1 MKFVMRNAELLKNT
15 AGIKS
20 DDEKGRIE
28 VKRCRTP

>member
-20 DDEKGRIE
+20 DDEKEKTG
-28 VKRCRTP
+28 VHRCKTL